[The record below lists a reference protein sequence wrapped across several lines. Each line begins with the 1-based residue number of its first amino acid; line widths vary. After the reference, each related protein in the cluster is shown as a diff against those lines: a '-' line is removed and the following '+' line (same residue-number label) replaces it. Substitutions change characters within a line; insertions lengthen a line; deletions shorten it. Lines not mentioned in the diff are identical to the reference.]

1 MRLNGYRSIN
11 MDRVQ
16 RYVSSRDAGVMDTL
30 QTWDRDLTR
39 GVENVGRDILNYT
52 GIGDLFGMMDGTTK
66 SKVNEIT
73 DAMQADPSTESSVIS
88 AYESSNGDSST
99 FGASLKEL
107 FSNDNIN
114 WDQVGEALWDMI
126 SPGTEVEENWSNPQA
141 GSAKR

>member
-141 GSAKR
+141 SSAKR